1 VPGTT
6 TLARL
11 ELQAFRNYEAAELE
25 PAPGLTVVT
34 GGNGEG
40 KTNLLEAI
48 AWLATLSSF
57 RGAPS
62 EALVRQGDERAVLRA
77 SVVRTEPEGGPRTTL
92 VEAELTRTGRDR
104 VLVNKSP
111 LRRSRE
117 LLGTVRTTVFSPDD
131 LALVKGG
138 PGERRRFLDD
148 LLVAWAPRHAATRAD
163 LERVLRQRG
172 ALLRS
177 AGGRATPDVVTT
189 LDVWDAKLTET
200 GEALGQARAR
210 LVERLVPLVASA
222 HGAVAGEAAGEV
234 GLLYAPAW
242 RETGLAAALAAA
254 RTEDLRRAVTTVG
267 PHRDDLD
274 VSLDGR
280 PARTHASQGEQ
291 RSLALALRL
300 AGHHL
305 VAEVT
310 GAWPVLLLD
319 DVFSELDATRAAALL
334 EALPSGQALLTTAVA
349 LPGGAMPELV
359 VRVREGRLL
368 AAAGGSPVGDVG

>member
-1 VPGTT
+1 MPGTT

-11 ELQAFRNYEAAELE
+11 ELRAFRNYEAAELE

-48 AWLATLSSF
+48 AWLATLVSF

-77 SVVRTEPEGGPRTTL
+77 SVMRTEPEGGPRTTL

-111 LRRSRE
+111 LRRSRD

-148 LLVAWAPRHAATRAD
+148 LLVACAPRHAATRAD
-163 LERVLRQRG
+163 LERILRQRG

-189 LDVWDAKLTET
+189 LDVWDAKLTEV
-200 GEALGQARAR
+200 GEALGRARAR

-222 HGAVAGEAAGEV
+222 HGAVAGGDAGEV
-234 GLLYAPAW
+234 GLVYAPPW
-242 RETGLAAALAAA
+242 REAGLAEALAAA
-254 RTEDLRRAVTTVG
+254 RIEDLRRAVTTVG

-274 VSLDGR
+274 VSLGGR

-319 DVFSELDATRAAALL
+319 DVFSELDANRAAALL
-334 EALPSGQALLTTAVA
+334 EALPSGQALLTTAVD
-349 LPGGAMPELV
+349 LPPGAMPELV

>member
-1 VPGTT
+1 MPGTT

-11 ELQAFRNYEAAELE
+11 ELRAFRNYELAELE

-40 KTNLLEAI
+40 KTNLLEAV

-62 EALVRQGDERAVLRA
+62 EALVREGEERAVLRA
-77 SVVRTEPEGGPRTTL
+77 SVVRTEPDGGARTTL

-104 VLVNKSP
+104 VLVNRSP
-111 LRRSRE
+111 LKRSRD
-117 LLGTVRTTVFSPDD
+117 LLGTLRTTVFSPDD

-148 LLVAWAPRHAATRAD
+148 LLVACAPRHAATRAD

-177 AGGRATPDVVTT
+177 SGGRATPDVVTT
-189 LDVWDAKLTET
+189 LDVWDAKLTEV
-200 GEALGQARAR
+200 GEALGRARAR
-210 LVERLVPLVASA
+210 LVERLSPLVSSA
-222 HGAVAGEAAGEV
+222 HAAVAGGGAGEV
-234 GLLYAPAW
+234 ALGYAPAW
-242 RETGLAAALAAA
+242 QQQGLATALATA
-254 RTEDLRRAVTTVG
+254 RTEDLRRGVSTIG

-310 GAWPVLLLD
+310 GTWPVLLLD
-319 DVFSELDATRAAALL
+319 DVFSELDVARAAALL
-334 EALPSGQALLTTAVA
+334 RALPAGQVLLTTAVG
-349 LPGGAMPELV
+349 LPPGATPELV
-359 VRVREGRLL
+359 VGVREGRLL
-368 AAAGGSPVGDVG
+368 APAGGSPVGDVG

>member
-48 AWLATLSSF
+48 SWLATLASF

-148 LLVAWAPRHAATRAD
+148 LLVACAPRHAATRAD

-189 LDVWDAKLTET
+189 LDVWDAKLTEM
-200 GEALGQARAR
+200 GEALGQ
-210 LVERLVPLVASA
+210 A

-291 RSLALALRL
+291 RALALALRL